1 MGQSRGRKQPRA
13 EFFGALLALY
23 SSGPGWNQRVSPV
36 LTAGRR
42 HAAPLAK
49 ETCVRLC
56 AVRDPIGYILE
67 RLETEESTMKPM
79 RVFAL
84 VATLV
89 ILTMP
94 AFASRAHKNL
104 RAHYHGA
111 HHNYHG
117 HHVRRGNSQH
127 RLS

>member
-1 MGQSRGRKQPRA
+1 
-13 EFFGALLALY
+13 
-23 SSGPGWNQRVSPV
+23 
-36 LTAGRR
+36 
-42 HAAPLAK
+42 
-49 ETCVRLC
+49 
-56 AVRDPIGYILE
+56 
-67 RLETEESTMKPM
+67 MKPM
-79 RVFAL
+79 RVFVL

-94 AFASRAHKNL
+94 AFASRAHKNS